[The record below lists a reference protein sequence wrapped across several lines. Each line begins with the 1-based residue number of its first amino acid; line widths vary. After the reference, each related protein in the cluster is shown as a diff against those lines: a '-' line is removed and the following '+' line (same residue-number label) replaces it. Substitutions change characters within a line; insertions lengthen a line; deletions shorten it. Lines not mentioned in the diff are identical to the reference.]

1 MAKPP
6 STNRQ
11 APDKGKSLLT
21 LSPLSE
27 ACFQEGIGED
37 HQMNTQPTQHQ
48 HRAFALKELLI
59 LLSVFSLVAL
69 VGVQELSQARHRS
82 QRICCNCNLKQIGLA
97 FRSLEID
104 HSHCFPMSRCTNL
117 GGTWEY
123 VAT

>member
-37 HQMNTQPTQHQ
+37 YPMNAQPTQRQ

-69 VGVQELSQARHRS
+69 LGVHALSQARPRS
-82 QRICCNCNLKQIGLA
+82 QRICCNCNRTQSGLA
-97 FRSLEID
+97 FRIWEID
-104 HSHCFPMSRCTNL
+104 HSHRFP
-117 GGTWEY
+117 
-123 VAT
+123 